1 MCPFCNRP
9 VQKSPQECPQCH
21 VSYHPNC
28 WRQVRYCLTCSLENP
43 ERAQRLVGS
52 TERARPKASEAV
64 TFTYDEY
71 IKSLG
76 PYLTVPGRAIPA
88 IGIFLFLFRKASY
101 SYLLL
106 VVIGLFAYLFGYLIE
121 RTGGCQFSVSPSTRS
136 MQQIVSLFGFT
147 KKMKM
152 FGFEDIK
159 SFRIEG
165 EQRFKGDQK
174 GVPSYF
180 YNAYWVVVI
189 TNQERHIRLTDEIR
203 TDQDPS
209 YVIGEEYEFSGL
221 LPLARKAGAAVGVD
235 VYVAPNIA
243 PFQFM
248 PLMVKSILLLLLLV
262 GLSLFL

>member
-76 PYLTVPGRAIPA
+76 PYFTVPGRAIPA

-106 VVIGLFAYLFGYLIE
+106 VIFGLFAYLLGYLIE

-136 MQQIVSLFGFT
+136 MQQILSMFGLT

-152 FGFEDIK
+152 FGFEEIK

-180 YNAYWVVVI
+180 YDAYWVVVI
-189 TNQERHIRLTDEIR
+189 TNDERHIRLTDEIR

-248 PLMVKSILLLLLLV
+248 PLMLKSFLLLLLLV